1 MSIVKKRV
9 EICVDSVES
18 AVVAQSAGAYRVEFC
33 DNLIEGGTTPSFG
46 QLKIARELLSI
57 KLYVI
62 IRPRGG
68 NFLYSDIEFNVM
80 KEDIRKCGETGCDG
94 VVIGILKTDGS
105 VDKDR
110 TAELVHIAKSYSM
123 GVTFHRAFDRSRDL
137 YTALEDIIST
147 GCERILTSGGK
158 GNVLAGASVIKRLIG
173 SANDRITIMPGAGL
187 TPENIKEVAQ
197 LTGATEFHGTFRSLF
212 KGNMEYLNRDITDE
226 ERENTNYRT
235 DPIKVRAVVTFLDFI

>member
-1 MSIVKKRV
+1 MSIVEKRV

-46 QLKIARELLSI
+46 QLKIAREFLSI

-80 KEDIRKCGETGCDG
+80 KEDIRKCAEIGCDG
-94 VVIGILKTDGS
+94 IVIGILKADGS
-105 VDKDR
+105 VDKER
-110 TAELVHIAKSYSM
+110 NAELVDIAKSYSM
-123 GVTFHRAFDRSRDL
+123 GVTFHRAFDRCRNL
-137 YTALEDIIST
+137 NIALEDVIAT

-158 GNVLAGASVIKRLIG
+158 NNVLAGASVIKKLIG

-187 TPENIKEVAQ
+187 TPENIREAAH
-197 LTGATEFHGTFRSLF
+197 LTGATEFHGTFRSLI
-212 KGNMEYLNRDITDE
+212 KGNMEYLNRDMKDE
-226 ERENTNYRT
+226 DRENTTFRT
-235 DPIKVRAVVTFLDFI
+235 DLGKVRIVLSTLNDS